1 MTGYKCIQGFDYL
14 GVRSMLKKLNAA
26 VAALLVAVCLM
37 GALSVP
43 VSAEQQLRVTASWLR
58 LRSGPGTGYP
68 ILTRYKQG
76 TLVTVL
82 TTKKDKHW
90 YYVRT
95 AKGKTGWMAKEY
107 LTTPDE
113 TKPADKKMSG
123 MAVASRKVTF
133 RTGPGKK
140 YNVIKLLPKGQSMVI
155 VGKTG
160 AWYKVVVGKQ
170 SGYVMKTHVKLN

>member
-1 MTGYKCIQGFDYL
+1 
-14 GVRSMLKKLNAA
+14 MLKKLNAA

-76 TLVTVL
+76 TLEPDEP
-82 TTKKDKHW
+82 DKPES
-90 YYVRT
+90 T
-95 AKGKTGWMAKEY
+95 
-107 LTTPDE
+107 TTPDE
-113 TKPADKKMSG
+113 TKPADKKASG
-123 MAVASRKVTF
+123 MAVASRKVNF